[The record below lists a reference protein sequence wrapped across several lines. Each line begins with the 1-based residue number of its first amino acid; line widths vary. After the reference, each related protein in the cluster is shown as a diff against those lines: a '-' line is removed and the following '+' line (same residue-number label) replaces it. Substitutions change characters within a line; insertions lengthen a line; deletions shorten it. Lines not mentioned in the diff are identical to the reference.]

1 MLTQLKVTSYICRQA
16 VVYHDQ
22 YFYVFGGVAG
32 GVGDMS
38 KIGRLDTNLLWSVAG
53 EMMALRRA
61 HNVVFNDNGFLII
74 GGRNYLDKEND
85 HSRPTEKCII
95 QNDTISCTT
104 QAPTLTYYEYYPEL
118 FLVPETFCKDFPQ

>member
-1 MLTQLKVTSYICRQA
+1 M

-22 YFYVFGGVAG
+22 HFYVFGGVSQS
-32 GVGDMS
+32 DTDIS
-38 KIGRLDTNLLWSVAG
+38 KIGRLDTNLLWSVVG
-53 EMMALRRA
+53 EMTAPRRA

-74 GGRNYLDKEND
+74 GGRNTLDKEND
-85 HSRPTEKCII
+85 HSRPTEKCTI